1 MLRPKLV
8 LKYVKKYLNEMKRL
22 ISEVP
27 EKYRILLPDHL
38 VSNQEVEIYVTK
50 ETGVAIDY
58 VGLNVG
64 QKITLHGSDRC
75 FDDLIF
81 PPTEYKLPC
90 SQGSLKLKPLAK
102 SDADQPT
109 TTLSFVG
116 DMKGIA
122 LFKIVGGGR
131 FFAYDKQLMAS
142 NYGRHIFFNI
152 YVQREYSDG
161 NLVSRYVRYAE
172 LYPDKNELFTPV
184 KAVANARKDLR
195 DFLSIVTNPEF
206 GPVVQKYVRIG
217 DAVHQLKD
225 NSIVVLGKDTPMLRR
240 IRDELRTLKYNSF
253 LVKEQPDLPGQSPEE
268 KAKLYTLMSKFAV
281 MEDSF
286 ASGHIA
292 EFEYCKNNRV
302 ILAILRQKRKS
313 STWMI
318 GDAPLVDT
326 NYIKSF
332 EYAERN
338 LHGVLVE
345 ASKWAEA
352 FIQRR
357 VDSYK
362 KHFPWRT

>member
-1 MLRPKLV
+1 MT
-8 LKYVKKYLNEMKRL
+8 RL

-38 VSNQEVEIYVTK
+38 VSNQEIEIYVTK

-58 VGLNVG
+58 VGLNAS
-64 QKITLHGSDRC
+64 QKITLYGSDQC

-90 SQGSLKLKPLAK
+90 SQGSLNIKPLAK
-102 SDADQPT
+102 SDANQPT
-109 TTLSFVG
+109 KTASILG
-116 DMKGIA
+116 DMTGIV
-122 LFKIVGGGR
+122 LIKIKGGGHL
-131 FFAYDKQLMAS
+131 FAYDKQLMAS
-142 NYGRHIFFNI
+142 NFGRLTLFNI

-161 NLVSRYVRYAE
+161 NLVSRYVRYVE

-195 DFLSIVTNPEF
+195 GFLDFVTNPEF
-206 GPVVQKYVRIG
+206 GPIVQKYVKIG
-217 DAVHQLKD
+217 DAVHQLKEK
-225 NSIVVLGKDTPMLRR
+225 SVVVLGKHTPLLRR
-240 IRDELRTLKYNSF
+240 IRDELRTLEYNAF
-253 LVKEQPDLPGQSPEE
+253 LVKGQPDLPEQTPEE
-268 KAKLYTLMSKFAV
+268 KVKLYTLMSKFAV
-281 MEDSF
+281 MEDSL

-302 ILAILRQKRKS
+302 VLVILRQEGKC

-318 GDAPLVDT
+318 GDAPLVDI

-332 EYAERN
+332 EYTQRN
-338 LHGVLVE
+338 LHDVLVE
-345 ASKWAEA
+345 ASKWAES

-357 VDSYK
+357 VNSYK

>member
-8 LKYVKKYLNEMKRL
+8 LKYVKKYQNEMKTL
-22 ISEVP
+22 VDEVP

-38 VSNQEVEIYVTK
+38 VSNQQIEIYVTK
-50 ETGVAIDY
+50 ETGVVIDY
-58 VGLNVG
+58 VGLSVS

-90 SQGSLKLKPLAK
+90 SQGSIKLKPLAK
-102 SDADQPT
+102 SDAEQAI
-109 TTLSFVG
+109 TTLSFIG
-116 DMKGIA
+116 DMSGIV
-122 LFKIVGGGR
+122 LFRIRGGGHL
-131 FFAYDKQLMAS
+131 FGYDRQLMES
-142 NYGRHIFFNI
+142 NSGRHTIFNI
-152 YVQREYSDG
+152 YIQREYSDG
-161 NLVSRYVRYAE
+161 SLVSRYVRYVE

-195 DFLSIVTNPEF
+195 DFLGIVTNPEF
-206 GPVVQKYVRIG
+206 GPIVQKYVRIG
-217 DAVHQLKD
+217 DAIHQLKN
-225 NSIVVLGKDTPMLRR
+225 NSVVVLGKDTPLLRR
-240 IRDELRTLKYNSF
+240 IRDELGTLKYNAF
-253 LVKEQPDLPGQSPEE
+253 LVKEQPDLPDQSPEE
-268 KAKLYTLMSKFAV
+268 KVKLYTLMSKFGV
-281 MEDSF
+281 MEDSV

-302 ILAILRQKRKS
+302 VLVILRKEGKG

-318 GDAPLVDT
+318 GDAPLVDI
-326 NYIKSF
+326 NYIRSF
-332 EYAERN
+332 EYTERS
-338 LHGVLVE
+338 LHHVLVE

-362 KHFPWRT
+362 KYFPWRT